1 MKRNRGFFKGC
12 ERGVFQL
19 DVLFNKLRIH
29 CCCNESFH
37 CQWNRFSYFPSYKT
51 HCVRDSPE
59 VKPKDVW
66 KKHPG
71 SPCLWIQHGPRRYID
86 GGWAVYPIKVP
97 GFWHPKGGWNFGISE
112 PSRVTHFIGWFAYQL
127 SWHLKVW
134 MAHYKEPTMKPPVRQ
149 HVTGQ
154 GPIIFIK
161 MLNVRLQTCMTHD
174 SSKIPSFTLVEQ
186 LPTTIHQS
194 HGSR

>member
-86 GGWAVYPIKVP
+86 GGWAVFPIISTGSWTSKKVVGTF
-97 GFWHPKGGWNFGISE
+97 GFLNHQESPILLGDLLTK
-112 PSRVTHFIGWFAYQL
+112 V
-127 SWHLKVW
+127 SWHLRCGW
-134 MAHYKEPTMKPPVRQ
+134 PT
-149 HVTGQ
+149 
-154 GPIIFIK
+154 IINLHLKSPQFCK
-161 MLNVRLQTCMTHD
+161 KWSLL
-174 SSKIPSFTLVEQ
+174 
-186 LPTTIHQS
+186 
-194 HGSR
+194 